1 MTIQMSAEQFNEL
14 INGIRDVARPREA
27 DLHPSSGTRH
37 FSHCPARFNGS
48 RNASSV
54 EEFITTAS
62 LYKRLEKI
70 SDEDALETLPILLRE
85 EALTWWNGVRN
96 SVNTWPAA
104 VQLIRDAFAPRAPN
118 HRLFKEIFD
127 EPQGDEV
134 STDAYITR
142 QRERLSRMSRQL
154 DEQWQMD
161 ILYGLLRRRLRD
173 RIARTEV
180 DTFADLLHKARAVEE
195 SEREGK
201 NSHAKPNGKG
211 PKADENRS
219 RGPRLRCDVC
229 RAFGHDT
236 TACRRRPRGPAP
248 APGPATRTPAEPV
261 RCYGCNAPGVF
272 RRNCPT
278 CNTTD
283 ASQPAR
289 NMAFCALRSGT
300 IQPRSRPAIHIKIAG
315 EEGTGYLDTAACNS
329 VASATLYRHLI
340 KTGHKAR
347 TENVIATLADGT
359 SKHLQ
364 VPAVTTKVGVQ
375 GRHVETTFIVLSDSC
390 NTRTLLGADFIED
403 ARIIPDLARR
413 RFYFGGDITR
423 TYPFVDV
430 DGAEAPARKGVPTT
444 IKEVRIT
451 QSEPMEAG
459 DIEEGYGPPPPA
471 PPKRDTSKGLVTPHG
486 IWTTY
491 QAPYATEHMWEDAE
505 TAMTTGEMDEYE
517 MGLFPDGPRRLFIT
531 SLHLQANE
539 GTGFTEPTRAKF
551 DDLVDDFADAFE
563 AHGPPTPYAEH
574 RIDTGDHAPIAVPPY
589 QLNATKKQ
597 LLKEE
602 VEKMI
607 QAQVIEECDSPWA
620 APIVLIPKKDGS
632 VRPCVDY
639 RKLNAV
645 TRPDA
650 YPLPRLDDLLHSVG
664 PIGCMSTLDL
674 QAGYWQI
681 QMRPEDRDKTAFICP
696 FGLFRFRRLPFGLRN
711 APASFQR
718 LMDRFKSGLPNLT
731 LLAYLDDLIVISAD
745 EESHLEHLREV
756 FERLRTF
763 KLRVNR
769 EKCQF
774 GCHEVRYL
782 GHVLSPAG
790 IAADPNKVH
799 AVTQMSAPRNVKQLQ
814 SFIQTCSWFR
824 RFITAF
830 ATVAKP
836 LCSLLKKDA
845 AWQWDSTHQE
855 AFEELKQRLA
865 DAPILRQANPEE
877 PFVLRTDA
885 SAYALGAALLQG
897 EGPEERPI
905 EYASR
910 LLTNHEQNYTT
921 TEREALAIVWAVRR
935 FRGYLEESSTVVI
948 TDHQPLR
955 WLMTLKTPTGR
966 LARWALQL
974 QPYHLTI
981 EYTPGKAN
989 VVADMLSRP
998 HLPEVAIDSVEV
1010 DLPTRKANELRSEQR
1025 KDEEIRKIMDDLVHA
1040 QAEIS
1045 QQWTSRGYL
1054 LNQGVLYR
1062 YSQDGESEEAQLV
1075 VPKHERPRVLAEY
1088 HDSPTAGHYGVERT
1102 YYRIKRRYYWTGMR
1116 RYITDYLKGCID
1128 CQRYKAP
1135 NLKPAG
1141 LLQTPAMGHRME
1153 VLAVDLFG
1161 PLPPTKEH
1169 HRWVLIVEDYA
1180 TRWVELFTLAEASAE
1195 ACATTLVTEVFLR
1208 YGIPR
1213 RIVSDNGTQFI
1224 SAVMQK
1230 ITFCL
1235 GITQSF
1241 TPVYHPEANPVE
1253 RKNRDLKTQ
1262 LAIQIGN
1269 QPHENWD
1276 EKIPSIRF
1284 AMNSA
1289 WCSGTGYSPAYLM
1302 FGRDLRTVDDVTHD
1316 LRAITL
1322 RENFVPEATPLLL
1335 TLDETLKRA
1344 REIHESEQ
1352 DRRKRDQD
1360 RHRKTSTAYAPGDL
1374 VLVKTHRLSKA
1385 SQGFTSKFAPKQD
1398 GPYVVLRRH
1407 GPTSYEI
1414 AAHQQPDVV
1423 LGLYHA
1429 SDLVPYQPPT
1439 QEATQPV
1446 PPVQP
1451 LRRRGRPR
1459 KIQQDQ

>member
-118 HRLFKEIFD
+118 HRLFKEIFN

-589 QLNATKKQ
+589 QLNATKRQ

-602 VEKMI
+602 V
-607 QAQVIEECDSPWA
+607 
-620 APIVLIPKKDGS
+620 
-632 VRPCVDY
+632 
-639 RKLNAV
+639 
-645 TRPDA
+645 
-650 YPLPRLDDLLHSVG
+650 
-664 PIGCMSTLDL
+664 
-674 QAGYWQI
+674 
-681 QMRPEDRDKTAFICP
+681 
-696 FGLFRFRRLPFGLRN
+696 
-711 APASFQR
+711 
-718 LMDRFKSGLPNLT
+718 
-731 LLAYLDDLIVISAD
+731 
-745 EESHLEHLREV
+745 
-756 FERLRTF
+756 
-763 KLRVNR
+763 
-769 EKCQF
+769 
-774 GCHEVRYL
+774 
-782 GHVLSPAG
+782 
-790 IAADPNKVH
+790 
-799 AVTQMSAPRNVKQLQ
+799 
-814 SFIQTCSWFR
+814 
-824 RFITAF
+824 
-830 ATVAKP
+830 
-836 LCSLLKKDA
+836 KKDA

-921 TEREALAIVWAVRR
+921 TERDALAIVWAVRR

-1241 TPVYHPEANPVE
+1241 TPVYHPEANPGE

-1360 RHRKTSTAYAPGDL
+1360 RHRKTSTAYAPADL

-1385 SQGFTSKFAPKQD
+1385 SQGFTSNFAPKQD

>member
-37 FSHCPARFNGS
+37 FSHCPARFDGS

-118 HRLFKEIFD
+118 HRLFKEIFN

-390 NTRTLLGADFIED
+390 DTRTLLGADFIED

-531 SLHLQANE
+531 SLRLQANE

-602 VEKMI
+602 V
-607 QAQVIEECDSPWA
+607 
-620 APIVLIPKKDGS
+620 
-632 VRPCVDY
+632 
-639 RKLNAV
+639 
-645 TRPDA
+645 
-650 YPLPRLDDLLHSVG
+650 
-664 PIGCMSTLDL
+664 
-674 QAGYWQI
+674 
-681 QMRPEDRDKTAFICP
+681 
-696 FGLFRFRRLPFGLRN
+696 
-711 APASFQR
+711 
-718 LMDRFKSGLPNLT
+718 
-731 LLAYLDDLIVISAD
+731 
-745 EESHLEHLREV
+745 
-756 FERLRTF
+756 
-763 KLRVNR
+763 
-769 EKCQF
+769 
-774 GCHEVRYL
+774 
-782 GHVLSPAG
+782 
-790 IAADPNKVH
+790 
-799 AVTQMSAPRNVKQLQ
+799 
-814 SFIQTCSWFR
+814 
-824 RFITAF
+824 
-830 ATVAKP
+830 
-836 LCSLLKKDA
+836 KKDA

-1102 YYRIKRRYYWTGMR
+1102 YYRVKRRYYWTGMR

>member
-118 HRLFKEIFD
+118 HRLFKEIFN

-315 EEGTGYLDTAACNS
+315 EEGTGYLDTAACHS

-602 VEKMI
+602 V
-607 QAQVIEECDSPWA
+607 
-620 APIVLIPKKDGS
+620 
-632 VRPCVDY
+632 
-639 RKLNAV
+639 
-645 TRPDA
+645 
-650 YPLPRLDDLLHSVG
+650 
-664 PIGCMSTLDL
+664 
-674 QAGYWQI
+674 
-681 QMRPEDRDKTAFICP
+681 
-696 FGLFRFRRLPFGLRN
+696 
-711 APASFQR
+711 
-718 LMDRFKSGLPNLT
+718 
-731 LLAYLDDLIVISAD
+731 
-745 EESHLEHLREV
+745 
-756 FERLRTF
+756 
-763 KLRVNR
+763 
-769 EKCQF
+769 
-774 GCHEVRYL
+774 
-782 GHVLSPAG
+782 
-790 IAADPNKVH
+790 
-799 AVTQMSAPRNVKQLQ
+799 
-814 SFIQTCSWFR
+814 
-824 RFITAF
+824 
-830 ATVAKP
+830 
-836 LCSLLKKDA
+836 KKDA

-1451 LRRRGRPR
+1451 LRRRGRPS